1 MATSKDVSTPLRRS
15 ITPIVQCILFVLVL
29 LAYPGLIVFQAESNS
44 PVVSEDAHLSSGAA
58 QHEFS
63 RFDLYRVNPPLVR
76 HVAAYPVRN
85 EVSEEAVWRRYS
97 TNPLKRSEFAVA
109 ADTFHRSNRLR
120 RHVVIARITVA
131 CVFCITGV
139 LMCVFW
145 RPSLSLLALLCFSP
159 NLLGHGST
167 IFNDAPSA
175 FTAVAAVYF
184 LSLWLEDSRLLFL
197 FAAGV
202 MLGLT
207 ELCKF
212 TLLVFYPLF
221 IVMWILYRLP
231 ERKEMTQKKWA
242 LQGVQLAGIFLVSVF
257 VINCGYL
264 FEGTFKPLREFQFQ
278 TTVFTGCETLDEIP
292 HGGANRFDGSRSGV
306 ETLLG
311 HVPMPLPANMIQGID
326 TQRYDFERG
335 LPSYLRGENANH
347 GWWYYYLY
355 ALLVKM
361 PLGTWGLLG
370 TAIVCTLFLKGY
382 NAPWRDEM
390 MIILPGL
397 TLFVFVS
404 SQTGFSV
411 HSRYIIPALP
421 FLFIWISKVGQAFTS
436 EVKERNPRSTKYVR
450 ALVVFFLTWMIASS
464 LWVYPHSLSYFNEL
478 AIVLPTP
485 HDDEYP
491 LPLPSSGSEDASMW
505 QRAQYVLD
513 AGPRNGPRHL
523 LDSNIDW
530 GQDLFYLEDWC
541 ESDPEASPIRVAYWG
556 SYPLELSKVD
566 SEGRPPFE
574 PTPGWYA
581 LSVNELYGR
590 SDQYRYFLH
599 FEPMDMA
606 GYSIYIYH
614 VTLEDANRVRRE
626 LGLPELTEEVES
638 GETSGMREECEYD
651 SES

>member
-1 MATSKDVSTPLRRS
+1 M
-15 ITPIVQCILFVLVL
+15 VL
-29 LAYPGLIVFQAESNS
+29 LLLSFILWNESRS
-44 PVVSEDAHLSSGAA
+44 VAPVVQEIPLLASGCITRSSMTYDCFA
-58 QHEFS
+58 
-63 RFDLYRVNPPLVR
+63 VNPPLVR
-76 HVAAYPVRN
+76 
-85 EVSEEAVWRRYS
+85 
-97 TNPLKRSEFAVA
+97 
-109 ADTFHRSNRLR
+109 
-120 RHVVIARITVA
+120 
-131 CVFCITGV
+131 
-139 LMCVFW
+139 
-145 RPSLSLLALLCFSP
+145 LSAALLVPWDIGSREEYEGIHANESGRYEFVIGQKFT
-159 NLLGHGST
+159 NIHGRHTYSSLKT
-167 IFNDAPSA
+167 ARLIGFA
-175 FTAVAAVYF
+175 FLAILHVLFV
-184 LSLWLEDSRLLFL
+184 LKVDRRLLFVAL
-197 FAAGV
+197 PLLFFSPTFLGHSATIINDVPAAVFGFAAIMCYQRWLDKPNRRLCVLAGIV
-202 MLGLT
+202 LGLA

-231 ERKEMTQKKWA
+231 ERKEMTRRMWTR
-242 LQGVQLAGIFLVSVF
+242 QGVQLAAIFLVSVY

-264 FEGTFKPLREFQFQ
+264 FEGTFKPLKEFKFQ
-278 TTVFTGCETLDEIP
+278 TTMFTGFESLDEI
-292 HGGANRFDGSRSGV
+292 HAGGANRFDGSGSRV
-306 ETLLG
+306 ETLMG

-335 LPSYLRGENANH
+335 VPSYLRGEHADY

-382 NAPWRDEM
+382 NASWRDEM
-390 MIILPGL
+390 MIVLPGL

-421 FLFIWISKVGQAFTS
+421 FLFIWISKVGRAFTS

-450 ALVVFFLTWMIASS
+450 AIVVIFLTWTVASS
-464 LWVYPHSLSYFNEL
+464 LWIYPHSLSYFNEL
-478 AIVLPTP
+478 AAVLPTP
-485 HDDEYP
+485 YDEEYP
-491 LPLPSSGSEDASMW
+491 TPLPSSNAEDASMW
-505 QRAQYVLD
+505 QRVHHVLD

-541 ESDPEASPIRVAYWG
+541 ETHPEARPMRVAYWG
-556 SYPLELSKVD
+556 SYPLELSKVN
-566 SEGRPPFE
+566 SEGRPPIE

-590 SDQYRYFLH
+590 SDQYRWFLNY
-599 FEPMDMA
+599 EPTSMA

-626 LGLPELTEEVES
+626 LGLPELTPS
-638 GETSGMREECEYD
+638 W
-651 SES
+651 